1 MRADDQVRL
10 QHMIEA
16 AQSAIEFVAGRN
28 PVDLDTDRMLLF
40 AVIRAIEVIGEAA
53 SKMSEELRVADNAIP
68 WQAIIGMG
76 NRLVHAYFDIN
87 TQIVWETATV
97 EIPAI
102 LPLLQALA
110 ATR

>member
-28 PVDLDTDRMLLF
+28 RVDLDTDR
-40 AVIRAIEVIGEAA
+40 
-53 SKMSEELRVADNAIP
+53 
-68 WQAIIGMG
+68 
-76 NRLVHAYFDIN
+76 
-87 TQIVWETATV
+87 
-97 EIPAI
+97 
-102 LPLLQALA
+102 LPLFA